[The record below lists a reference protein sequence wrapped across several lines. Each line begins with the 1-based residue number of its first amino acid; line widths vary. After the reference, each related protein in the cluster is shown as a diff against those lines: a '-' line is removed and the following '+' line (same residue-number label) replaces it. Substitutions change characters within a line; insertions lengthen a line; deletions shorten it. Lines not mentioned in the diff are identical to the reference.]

1 MLASSIKKRKENDF
15 RLHRLRHSKVQ
26 REKKSHFYY
35 ILKYC
40 DEQQGNVQALSG
52 IP

>member
-1 MLASSIKKRKENDF
+1 MVLDF
-15 RLHRLRHSKVQ
+15 IDYVTAKYKGK
-26 REKKSHFYY
+26 KKSHFYY

-52 IP
+52 IPWFYDNYICELK